1 MPPSDEHDW
10 IFDFVLQF
18 LESDKFDASVMD
30 FVDEKCFTFEN
41 EEENKF
47 EYTDIHKE
55 FRDHIEALISS
66 NLGELGITSEMF
78 FESCE
83 KGRNNRDIN
92 KQVFERMIA
101 MEDFETFKKLMT
113 KRNMELQLGAIQSY
127 SVTKSPHTRK
137 LLRSSYADNGEDQQM
152 KEAMAASLRCGEN
165 ERDRS
170 QLPVPEALR
179 ALLFDD
185 GDGKQVPIGE
195 NEVRINQNIRNIVQN
210 MTIFQVLS
218 TIFHAAFVM
227 L

>member
-1 MPPSDEHDW
+1 MDEHDW

-18 LESDKFDASVMD
+18 LESDKFDAAVMD
-30 FVDEKCFTFEN
+30 FVDEKCFVFEN

-66 NLGELGITSEMF
+66 NLGELGITSETF

-113 KRNMELQLGAIQSY
+113 KRNMELQLETIRSY
-127 SVTKSPHTRK
+127 NITRNALK
-137 LLRSSYADNGEDQQM
+137 DDRSYADDDQDM
-152 KEAMAASLRCGEN
+152 KDALEASLLSGDS
-165 ERDRS
+165 ERS
-170 QLPVPEALR
+170 ELPVPEELR
-179 ALLFDD
+179 ALMESHSLNHDD
-185 GDGKQVPIGE
+185 KQGPIGE
-195 NEVRINQNIRNIVQN
+195 AEVTKEITFTV
-210 MTIFQVLS
+210 
-218 TIFHAAFVM
+218 
-227 L
+227 

>member
-1 MPPSDEHDW
+1 MPSMDEHDW

-18 LESDKFDASVMD
+18 LESDKFDAAVMD
-30 FVDEKCFTFEN
+30 FVDEKCFVFEN

-66 NLGELGITSEMF
+66 NLGELGITSETF

-113 KRNMELQLGAIQSY
+113 KRNMELQLETIRSY
-127 SVTKSPHTRK
+127 NITRNALK
-137 LLRSSYADNGEDQQM
+137 DDRSYADDDQDM
-152 KEAMAASLRCGEN
+152 KDALEASLLSGDS
-165 ERDRS
+165 ERS
-170 QLPVPEALR
+170 ELPVPEELR
-179 ALLFDD
+179 ALMESHSLNHDD
-185 GDGKQVPIGE
+185 KQGPIGE
-195 NEVRINQNIRNIVQN
+195 AEVTKEITFTV
-210 MTIFQVLS
+210 
-218 TIFHAAFVM
+218 
-227 L
+227 